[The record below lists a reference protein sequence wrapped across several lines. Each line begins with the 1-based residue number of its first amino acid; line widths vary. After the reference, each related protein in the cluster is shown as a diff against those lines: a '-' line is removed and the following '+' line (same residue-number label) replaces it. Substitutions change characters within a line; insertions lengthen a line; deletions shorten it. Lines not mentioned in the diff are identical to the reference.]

1 MVSDQYVEEFTNQV
15 DPGSGIGAA
24 ICAIT
29 ANDARQA
36 LRAGQIQHS
45 AFYQQTK
52 EPS

>member
-1 MVSDQYVEEFTNQV
+1 MVSDHCVELFTHQV
-15 DPGSGIGAA
+15 DSGSGIGAA

-36 LRAGQIQHS
+36 LRTGQIQHS
-45 AFYQQTK
+45 AFYQQTR

>member
-1 MVSDQYVEEFTNQV
+1 MMMVERLLIISCVL
-15 DPGSGIGAA
+15 GSGIGAA

-36 LRAGQIQHS
+36 LQKGEIQQS

-52 EPS
+52 KPT